1 MLRLLFFLALTLSL
15 AAQKVALSLDDAPFL
30 RPAPLMAAP
39 PQHEAMRKALKAR
52 KVRATLFAN
61 GINGGDTPEGKA
73 ILRAWGEA
81 GHLIANHSY
90 SHWDLN
96 QDEVSLGAYEADFL
110 KEEALIR
117 DLPGF
122 TKRYRYPFLRAGNTM
137 PKRNGF
143 YAFLKAGGN
152 AIGHVS
158 IDTADY
164 LLDERLRKR
173 LEKEPNADLAPYRDL
188 YLKHLWAS
196 ARFYDAWSREVFGR
210 EIPHVILMHCRL
222 LNGLFLGDVIDFFR
236 AKGWTWIDPDIAFAD
251 PVYAHMPKNLPGG
264 EALADAVSAERHDQG
279 FVKAWRTK
287 VSDPDDL
294 LFSEERLTERMDRLG
309 L

>member
-39 PQHEAMRKALKAR
+39 AQHEAMRKALKAR

-61 GINGGDTPEGKA
+61 GINGGDTPEGNA

-137 PKRNGF
+137 Q
-143 YAFLKAGGN
+143 
-152 AIGHVS
+152 IGRAHV
-158 IDTADY
+158 
-164 LLDERLRKR
+164 
-173 LEKEPNADLAPYRDL
+173 
-188 YLKHLWAS
+188 
-196 ARFYDAWSREVFGR
+196 
-210 EIPHVILMHCRL
+210 
-222 LNGLFLGDVIDFFR
+222 
-236 AKGWTWIDPDIAFAD
+236 
-251 PVYAHMPKNLPGG
+251 
-264 EALADAVSAERHDQG
+264 
-279 FVKAWRTK
+279 
-287 VSDPDDL
+287 
-294 LFSEERLTERMDRLG
+294 
-309 L
+309 